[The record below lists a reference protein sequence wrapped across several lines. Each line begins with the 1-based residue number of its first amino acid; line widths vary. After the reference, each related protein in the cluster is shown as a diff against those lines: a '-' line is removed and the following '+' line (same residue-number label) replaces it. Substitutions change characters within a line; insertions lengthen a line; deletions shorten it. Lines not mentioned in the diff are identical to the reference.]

1 MPNDSNPIAS
11 LKESAEKTMSRAAAQ
26 TRGAVD
32 SYFNTLK
39 TAIESFPV
47 GESEVGKK
55 LKSNTKQNIDATHE
69 YMNKLS
75 QAQNFQEV
83 LQMQSEFF
91 QKQLQVFVE
100 QAQSLGE
107 AMTKAAAGSLKPP
120 FGKD

>member
-11 LKESAEKTMSRAAAQ
+11 LKERTEKTLSQTAAQ

-39 TAIESFPV
+39 AAIESFPV

-55 LKSNTKQNIDATHE
+55 LKSHTTQNIEATHE

-83 LQMQSEFF
+83 LQMQTDFF
-91 QKQLQVFVE
+91 QKQLHVFVE

-107 AMTKAAAGSLKPP
+107 AMTKTAAGSLKPP
-120 FGKD
+120 FGKG

>member
-1 MPNDSNPIAS
+1 MAEDSNPMAS
-11 LKESAEKTMSRAAAQ
+11 LQETTEKTLSQTAAQ

-47 GESEVGKK
+47 GESEVAKK
-55 LKSNTKQNIDATHE
+55 LKTHTKQNIEATHE
-69 YMNKLS
+69 YMNKLN

-83 LQMQSEFF
+83 LQIQTDFF
-91 QKQLQVFVE
+91 QKQLHTLVG

-107 AMTKAAAGSLKPP
+107 AVTRAAAGSLKPP
-120 FGKD
+120 FGKI

>member
-1 MPNDSNPIAS
+1 MPNDSNPMAA
-11 LKESAEKTMSRAAAQ
+11 LKEATEKTLSQTAAQ

-39 TAIESFPV
+39 SAIESFPV
-47 GESEVGKK
+47 GESEVARK
-55 LKSNTKQNIDATHE
+55 LKSNTRQNIDATHE

-83 LQMQSEFF
+83 LQMQTDFF
-91 QKQLQVFVE
+91 QKQLHVFVE

-107 AMTKAAAGSLKPP
+107 AMTKSAAGSLKPP
-120 FGKD
+120 FG

>member
-11 LKESAEKTMSRAAAQ
+11 LKESAEKTMSQAAAQ

-69 YMNKLS
+69 YMNRLS
-75 QAQNFQEV
+75 QAQNFQDV
-83 LQMQSEFF
+83 LQMQTEFF
-91 QKQLQVFVE
+91 QKQLHVFAE

-107 AMTKAAAGSLKPP
+107 AMTKAAGSLKPP
-120 FGKD
+120 FGKG

>member
-1 MPNDSNPIAS
+1 MPNDSNPITS
-11 LKESAEKTMSRAAAQ
+11 LKENTEKALSQTAAQ

-32 SYFNTLK
+32 TYFNTLK

-83 LQMQSEFF
+83 LKMQTEFF
-91 QKQLQVFVE
+91 QKQLHVFVE

-107 AMTKAAAGSLKPP
+107 AMTKSAGSLAPP
-120 FGKD
+120 FGKN

>member
-1 MPNDSNPIAS
+1 MANNTNPIAS
-11 LKESAEKTMSRAAAQ
+11 MQESAAKTLSQTAAQ

-39 TAIESFPV
+39 AAIESFPV
-47 GESEVGKK
+47 GESAVGKQ
-55 LKSNTKQNIDATHE
+55 LKSHTKQNIEATHD

-75 QAQNFQEV
+75 QAQNFQEA
-83 LQMQSEFF
+83 LQIQTEFF
-91 QKQLQVFVE
+91 QKQLQAFVE
-100 QAQSLGE
+100 QAQGVGE

>member
-11 LKESAEKTMSRAAAQ
+11 LKERTEKTLSQTAAQ

-39 TAIESFPV
+39 AAIESFPV
-47 GESEVGKK
+47 GESAVGKQ
-55 LKSNTKQNIDATHE
+55 LKSHTKQNIEATHD

-75 QAQNFQEV
+75 QAQNFQEA
-83 LQMQSEFF
+83 LQIQTEFF
-91 QKQLQVFVE
+91 QKQLHAFVE
-100 QAQSLGE
+100 QAQSVGE

>member
-1 MPNDSNPIAS
+1 MANNTNPIAS
-11 LKESAEKTMSRAAAQ
+11 MQESAGKTLSQTAAQ

-39 TAIESFPV
+39 AAIESFPV

-55 LKSNTKQNIDATHE
+55 LKSNTKQNIEATHE

-83 LQMQSEFF
+83 LQIQTEFF
-91 QKQLQVFVE
+91 QKQLHVFVE

-107 AMTKAAAGSLKPP
+107 DMTKT
-120 FGKD
+120 

>member
-11 LKESAEKTMSRAAAQ
+11 MKESAEKTMSQAAAQ

-32 SYFNTLK
+32 TYFNTLK
-39 TAIESFPV
+39 SAIESFPV

-83 LQMQSEFF
+83 LQMQTEFF
-91 QKQLQVFVE
+91 QKQLHAFVE
-100 QAQSLGE
+100 QAQSVGE

-120 FGKD
+120 FGKG